1 METYKCDKCG
11 MAVNASCAKC
21 NKPLINDHITVGDG
35 SKVQVSKCP
44 ECEGM
49 IKSPQC
55 CGVDMACSV

>member
-11 MAVNASCAKC
+11 MAVNANCAKC
-21 NKPLINDHITVGDG
+21 DEPLVNGLITIDDG
-35 SKVQVSKCP
+35 SQVQVSNYP

-55 CGVDMACSV
+55 CGLDMTCTI

>member
-11 MAVNASCAKC
+11 MAVNANCAKC
-21 NKPLINDHITVGDG
+21 DEPLVNGLITVDDG
-35 SKVQVSKCP
+35 SQVQVSKCP

-55 CGVDMACSV
+55 CGLDMTCTI

>member
-1 METYKCDKCG
+1 METYKCEKCG
-11 MAVNASCAKC
+11 MAVNANCAKC
-21 NKPLINDHITVGDG
+21 DEPLTNDYITIDDG

-55 CGVDMACSV
+55 CGVDMS

>member
-11 MAVNASCAKC
+11 MAVNANCDE
-21 NKPLINDHITVGDG
+21 PLVNGLITIDDG
-35 SKVQVSKCP
+35 SQVQVSKYP

-55 CGVDMACSV
+55 CGLDMTCAI